1 MIDKNQEEDFRRER
15 AYLQAEK
22 ELKEKQL
29 MQQIFEEEM
38 TAKPAKIVLGRPR
51 KAGKFGQYATV
62 SLRKFFRKP
71 DRHKRKDVH

>member
-1 MIDKNQEEDFRRER
+1 MIDKNQEEDFHKER

-29 MQQIFEEEM
+29 MQELFEEEM
-38 TAKPAKIVLGRPR
+38 AGKPAKIILGRPR
-51 KAGKFGQYATV
+51 KAGKFGKYANV

-71 DRHKRKDVH
+71 NRYKRTDLH